1 MGVFFFI
8 TLITFF
14 HVIFLWYMYL
24 SLNYWNG
31 RYLIHASLRH
41 HLTYFQLNSS
51 NHCHHCPK
59 HSMVNGQFCC
69 LWLFPCL
76 RYVHVCNS
84 FHWMAWKQR
93 LNYEFRHTWWITGS
107 RRYQKKN
114 IRPTKEFMKCT
125 CRSQRSHL
133 NPFIA
138 QHYFK
143 SHWSSKVVW
152 GDECCTNIFL
162 TELRLGI

>member
-1 MGVFFFI
+1 MGVFFI

-107 RRYQKKN
+107 RRYQKKYSPDKG
-114 IRPTKEFMKCT
+114 IYEMYMQKPEKTSLSIHCATLF
-125 CRSQRSHL
+125 Q
-133 NPFIA
+133 NPLIIQGSLGGWMLY
-138 QHYFK
+138 QHISY
-143 SHWSSKVVW
+143 WAETW
-152 GDECCTNIFL
+152 D
-162 TELRLGI
+162 